1 MSKEF
6 LTTKRISDVYRPVH
20 QRKKDFQEV
29 ERKLTAEEIHQ
40 QSARCMTCGIP
51 FCHGMG
57 CPLCNV
63 IPEINEAVHKGRDRE
78 AYELLSSTSPL
89 PEFTSRVCPALC
101 EGSCT
106 ASLGNDS
113 VMIRQIEKQ
122 VIETACEK
130 GWVTCGTPKQRTG
143 KSVAVIGSGP
153 AGLTAAIEMNK
164 AGHRVS
170 LYERQPDFGGLL
182 RYGIP
187 AFKLEKSVIDR
198 RIQLM
203 REAGIELQADTE
215 IGKDI
220 SLEYLSRQFDAVLVA
235 TGTPSPRPLE
245 IPGAELNGIYYAL
258 YFLNGYVSAEGKNV
272 LIIGGG
278 DTGSDCVGLSVRQG
292 AKSILQIE
300 IMPEP
305 PEGRSASTPWPLWPY
320 KQRTSSSQMEGG
332 TRRYN
337 LQSTRCLG
345 TNGAVS
351 GVEVQSVDWALSEEG
366 RPLSFKPVE
375 GTTEVLKA
383 DLVFL
388 AMGFL
393 KPSFENKGDNLFVI
407 GDAANGPS
415 LVVRAMADAIKAV
428 ENINRFLLDNTS
440 IN

>member
-20 QRKKDFQEV
+20 VRKQDYHEV
-29 ERKLTAEEIHQ
+29 ERKLSAEEIHQ

-51 FCHGMG
+51 FCHGVG
-57 CPLCNV
+57 CPLCNC
-63 IPEINEAVHKGRDRE
+63 IPEMNEAVHKGDFKL
-78 AYELLSSTSPL
+78 AYDLLSSTSPL
-89 PEFTSRVCPALC
+89 AEFTSRVCPALC

-106 ASLGNDS
+106 ASIGSDA

-122 VIETACEK
+122 IVETAFEK
-130 GWVTCGTPKQRTG
+130 GWVNCGTPKQRTG

-153 AGLTAAIEMNK
+153 AGLTAAIELNK

-170 LYERQPDFGGLL
+170 VFERQADFGGLL

-187 AFKLEKSVIDR
+187 TFKLEKGVIDR
-198 RIQLM
+198 RIRLM

-220 SLEYLSRQFDAVLVA
+220 SYDYLSRQFDAVLVA
-235 TGTPSPRPLE
+235 TGTPTPRPLN
-245 IPGAELNGIYYAL
+245 IPGSDLRGIYYAL
-258 YFLNGYVSAEGKNV
+258 DFLYGTVSAEGKNV

-278 DTGSDCVGLSVRQG
+278 DTGSDCVGLSVRLG

-305 PEGRSASTPWPLWPY
+305 PAERSASTPWPLWPY
-320 KQRTSSSQMEGG
+320 KQRTSSSQLEGG

-337 LQSTRCLG
+337 LQSTRFLEK
-345 TNGAVS
+345 NGAVC
-351 GVEVQSVDWALSEEG
+351 GVEVQRVDWALSEDG

-375 GTTEVLKA
+375 GTTEVLQT
-383 DLVFL
+383 DIVFL

-393 KPSFENKGDNLFVI
+393 KPVFEIKEKNVFII

-415 LVVRAMADAIKAV
+415 LVVRAMADALKAV
-428 ENINRFLLDNTS
+428 ENINRFLLDNVS
-440 IN
+440 VN

>member
-1 MSKEF
+1 
-6 LTTKRISDVYRPVH
+6 
-20 QRKKDFQEV
+20 
-29 ERKLTAEEIHQ
+29 
-40 QSARCMTCGIP
+40 
-51 FCHGMG
+51 
-57 CPLCNV
+57 
-63 IPEINEAVHKGRDRE
+63 
-78 AYELLSSTSPL
+78 
-89 PEFTSRVCPALC
+89 
-101 EGSCT
+101 
-106 ASLGNDS
+106 
-113 VMIRQIEKQ
+113 MIRQIEKQ
-122 VIETACEK
+122 VIETAFEK

-153 AGLTAAIEMNK
+153 AGLTAAIELNK

-170 LYERQPDFGGLL
+170 LYERQADFGGLL

-187 AFKLEKSVIDR
+187 SFKLEKSVIDR

-203 REAGIELQADTE
+203 REAGIELQTETE

-220 SLEYLSRQFDAVLVA
+220 SMAYLSRQFDAVLVA
-235 TGTPSPRPLE
+235 TGTPTPRPLN
-245 IPGAELNGIYYAL
+245 IPGADLNGIYYAL
-258 YFLNGYVSAEGKNV
+258 DFLYGQVSAEGRNV

-305 PEGRSASTPWPLWPY
+305 PVTRSASTPWPLWPY

-337 LQSTRCLG
+337 LQSTQCLG
-345 TNGAVS
+345 TNGTVT
-351 GVEVQSVDWALSEEG
+351 GVEVQQVEWALSDDG

-375 GTTEVLKA
+375 GTTELLKA
-383 DLVFL
+383 DVVFL

-393 KPSFENKGDNLFVI
+393 KPTFEGLERNVFVI

-415 LVVRAMADAIKAV
+415 LVVRAMADAIKAS
-428 ENINRFLLDNTS
+428 EKINGFLLDNVS
-440 IN
+440 GN

>member
-20 QRKKDFQEV
+20 QRKKDYQEV

-40 QSARCMTCGIP
+40 QSARCMDCGIP

-63 IPEINEAVHKGRDRE
+63 IPEINEAVHNGRDRE

-89 PEFTSRVCPALC
+89 AEFTSRVCPALC

-106 ASLGNDS
+106 ASLGNDA

-122 VIETACEK
+122 VMETAFEN

-143 KSVAVIGSGP
+143 KSVAVVGSGP
-153 AGLTAAIEMNK
+153 AGLAAAIELNK

-170 LYERQPDFGGLL
+170 LYESKPDFGGLL

-187 AFKLEKSVIDR
+187 SFKLDKSVIDR

-203 REAGIELQADTE
+203 REAGIELQAETE

-220 SLEYLSRQFDAVLVA
+220 SLSYLSRQFDAVLVA
-235 TGTPSPRPLE
+235 TGTPTPRPLN
-245 IPGAELNGIYYAL
+245 IPGADLNGIYYAL
-258 YFLNGYVSAEGKNV
+258 DFLYGQVSAEGRNV

-305 PEGRSASTPWPLWPY
+305 PATRSASTPWPLWPY

-345 TNGAVS
+345 ANGTVT
-351 GVEVQSVDWALSEEG
+351 GVEVQQVAWTLSEDG

-375 GTTEVLKA
+375 GTTEILKA
-383 DLVFL
+383 DVVFL

-393 KPSFENKGDNLFVI
+393 KPTFEALEKNVFVI

-415 LVVRAMADAIKAV
+415 LVVRAMADAIKV
-428 ENINRFLLDNTS
+428 SEKIHGFLLDNAS
-440 IN
+440 GN